1 MASQLKIGDLTIEV
15 TRKAIKHAYLRVDPP
30 DGCVRLSVPRRM
42 SSQALRAFVLS
53 KLDWIERQQAKIQLQ
68 VRPVPPR
75 YLDRESLHVWGV
87 CTTLRV
93 TEHSAPPS
101 VELKN
106 GCLHLQVRPGTD
118 GPKRKAL
125 VEAWYREKIQIAIPL
140 LLAQW
145 EPRIGVKVK
154 KVTLRRMKT
163 RWGSCSAKP
172 RTIRLNTELAKMPRA
187 CLEYVVVHELAH
199 LLEPSHNARFKAL
212 MDRFLPGWRTT
223 RKQLNQHAL
232 GRAARDA

>member
-1 MASQLKIGDLTIEV
+1 MGSRLKIGEISVDV
-15 TRKAIKHAYLRVDPP
+15 VRKNIKHAYLRVLPP
-30 DGCVRLSVPRRM
+30 AGEVRLSVPRRM

-53 KLDWIERQQAKIQLQ
+53 KLDWIERQQAKIQRQ

-87 CTTLRV
+87 STTLRV

-106 GCLHLQVRPGTD
+106 GYLHLQVRFGTD
-118 GPKRKAL
+118 GPKRQAL
-125 VEAWYREKIQIAIPL
+125 IEAWYREQIQIAIPL

-154 KVTLRRMKT
+154 KVSLRRMKT

-187 CLEYVVVHELAH
+187 CLEYVLVHELAH
-199 LLEPSHNARFKAL
+199 LLEPSHNARFKVL
-212 MDRFLPGWRTT
+212 MDRFLPGWRAT
-223 RKQLNQHAL
+223 RRALHAHL
-232 GRAARDA
+232 PNPAR